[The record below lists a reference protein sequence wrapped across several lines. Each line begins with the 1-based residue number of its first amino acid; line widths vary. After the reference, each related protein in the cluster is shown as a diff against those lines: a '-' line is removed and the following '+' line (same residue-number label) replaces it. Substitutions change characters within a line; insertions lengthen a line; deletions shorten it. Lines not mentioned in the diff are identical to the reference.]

1 MEMCYTPVVGWIN
14 RTVLQ
19 SAWKVEKEV
28 AMRRRP
34 ENRVMDMHLIKVDN
48 NLTNFDIVSGY
59 GNVLHFPY
67 RLVRLNY

>member
-1 MEMCYTPVVGWIN
+1 M
-14 RTVLQ
+14 
-19 SAWKVEKEV
+19 EKEV